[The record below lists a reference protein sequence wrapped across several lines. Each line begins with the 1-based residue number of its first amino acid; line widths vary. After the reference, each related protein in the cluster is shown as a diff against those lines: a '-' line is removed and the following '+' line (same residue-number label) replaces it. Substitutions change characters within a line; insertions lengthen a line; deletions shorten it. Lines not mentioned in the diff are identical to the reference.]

1 MYFGCRKL
9 EKDNWLR
16 RSGTFVAPR
25 HLEIERKMKL
35 HGGPRSGGGRVA
47 GQGVM
52 GTKGVCV
59 GLMLSWVEFRCPGS
73 KSRASNLA

>member
-1 MYFGCRKL
+1 
-9 EKDNWLR
+9 
-16 RSGTFVAPR
+16 
-25 HLEIERKMKL
+25 MKL
-35 HGGPRSGGGRVA
+35 HEGPRSGGGRVD

>member
-1 MYFGCRKL
+1 MYFWLQEVRKRQL
-9 EKDNWLR
+9 VKKERNFCGSK
-16 RSGTFVAPR
+16 TFR
-25 HLEIERKMKL
+25 NRKMKL
-35 HGGPRSGGGRVA
+35 HEGPRSGGGRVA